1 MEIEKLT
8 FIKHENLSKEE
19 IINNLR
25 CLCRVAYIERHAPAN
40 LTTMYEPSV
49 DETALFMYKEILKF
63 FKKENN
69 DIGGVNHST
78 LFEE

>member
-63 FKKENN
+63 FKKEIENYSFKTFKPK
-69 DIGGVNHST
+69 D
-78 LFEE
+78 